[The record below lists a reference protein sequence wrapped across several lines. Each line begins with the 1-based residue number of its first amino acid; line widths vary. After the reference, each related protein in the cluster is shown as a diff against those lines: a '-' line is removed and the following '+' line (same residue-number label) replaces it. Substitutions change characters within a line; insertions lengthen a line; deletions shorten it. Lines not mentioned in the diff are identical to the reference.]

1 MLFYGGGKVVLVEP
15 VGFSQNLPLFDTQ
28 HKPVRENI
36 NRSLTGSYSDHVGG
50 GRPTKSEPRKSSTS
64 FSLIICVPC

>member
-50 GRPTKSEPRKSSTS
+50 DEPSKSEPKDASISARETV
-64 FSLIICVPC
+64 CVPC